1 MAQNLILN
9 ILAKDKTRAAFN
21 GVRAGLTNLRSAV
34 FSVQSAIAGI
44 GGALVIRNLISVGSE
59 VEQLGVRFNFLFG
72 NVREGQKAFDGLIKF
87 ASRVPFSLEEIS
99 SASGNLAVVSKDAD
113 DLQRILKITGNVA
126 AVTGLDFRTTAEQI
140 QRSFSSGIG
149 SADLFRE
156 RGVRALLGFQAGMEV
171 TTEATIER
179 FEELFGPNGKFGKA
193 TEVLSTTFEGTLSM
207 LSDKLF
213 KFKLDSNRAGF
224 FDFIKTGLSDFNKL
238 LEENSVAFEKFA
250 QKLSSS
256 LITATKNI
264 LIGTAIIADAIKPV
278 FVFIGGAI
286 KNLFDFIGTLPE
298 TVRTFGI
305 IGFLMLGTKGKL
317 LVVAI
322 GGFLDEIRFKLG
334 EFLEQFAN
342 FNQKIL
348 DTRKSLKLVSEE
360 GFEKIKKQNEDILAI
375 SEKLK
380 TPIGEMKSEIDKT
393 TDSMGSLEKS
403 FRKFLE
409 GVDAS
414 LVINTKAF
422 NEMMEAIEAA
432 NKANEENKNI
442 FAETGNAIKDGI
454 TKPLE
459 KLTDLSLQITN
470 ILDKGIKGFSRGIA
484 ESIVLGKELNKT
496 FKDLARTLVVEVL
509 ATMIEIIAR
518 KLTEL
523 AIEKA
528 ITQQKQI
535 QAVLSK
541 IGGFFGLDFG
551 LFGIGSGSIF
561 RDKGGAV
568 SKGKPFVVGERGP
581 ELFIPNQTGQITQ
594 NARGT
599 SGSPVNVNFNINTV
613 DASGFEELLVRSRG
627 TITQLI
633 NNAVNERGR
642 AALI

>member
-44 GGALVIRNLISVGSE
+44 GGALVIRNLVNVGSQ

-72 NVREGQKAFDGLIKF
+72 NVKEGQKAFDGLVDF

-99 SASGNLAVVSKDAD
+99 AASGNLAVVAKDAD
-113 DLQRILKITGNVA
+113 DLQRVLKITGNVA
-126 AVTGLDFRTTAEQI
+126 AVTGLDFQTTASQI
-140 QRSFSSGIG
+140 QRSFSGGIG
-149 SADLFRE
+149 AADLFRE
-156 RGVRALLGFQAGMEV
+156 RGVRALLGFQAGAEV
-171 TTEATIER
+171 TAEATIKR

-193 TEVLSTTFEGTLSM
+193 TQVLSTTFEGTLSM

-213 KFKLDSNRAGF
+213 KFKLESNRAGF
-224 FDFIKTGLSDFNKL
+224 FDFVKTGLSEFNKL
-238 LEENSVAFEKFA
+238 LEKNEEGLKKFSEN
-250 QKLSSS
+250 LSDS
-256 LITATKNI
+256 LITATKAI
-264 LIGTAIIADAIKPV
+264 LIGSARIIDSLKPAFT
-278 FVFIGGAI
+278 FVAGAI
-286 KNLFDFIGTLPE
+286 KNLFDFLGSLPE
-298 TVRTFGI
+298 GIRTFGI
-305 IGFLMLGTKGKL
+305 IGFLMLGGKGKL
-317 LVVAI
+317 LVVFLAGILDQVRFAI
-322 GGFLDEIRFKLG
+322 GKLVENIAGFLESI
-334 EFLEQFAN
+334 AN
-342 FNQKIL
+342 GLDKI
-348 DTRKSLKLVSEE
+348 
-360 GFEKIKKQNEDILAI
+360 GMFEKQVGRLRGTIDTLRGS
-375 SEKLK
+375 SERLK
-380 TPIGEMKSEIDKT
+380 TPFKDLKKEIDT
-393 TDSMGSLEKS
+393 SADGMGNLEKS
-403 FRKFLE
+403 FRKFLDNIDVQAE
-409 GVDAS
+409 INKEAFDA
-414 LVINTKAF
+414 
-422 NEMMEAIEAA
+422 MMKAIEDA
-432 NKANEENKNI
+432 NKAARENKNI
-442 FAETGNAIKDGI
+442 FEETGNTIKDGI

-459 KLTDLSLQITN
+459 KLTDVSLQITN

-496 FKDLARTLVVEVL
+496 FKDLARTLLVEVL

-528 ITQQKQI
+528 ITNQKAI
-535 QAVLSK
+535 QAALSK

-551 LFGIGSGSIF
+551 IFGIGSGNIF

-594 NARGT
+594 SARGMG
-599 SGSPVNVNFNINTV
+599 GSPVNVNFSINTV
-613 DASGFEELLVRSRG
+613 DATGFEELLVRSRG
-627 TITQLI
+627 TITTLI

>member
-44 GGALVIRNLISVGSE
+44 GGALVIRNLVNVGSQ

-72 NVREGQKAFDGLIKF
+72 NVKEGQKAFDGLVDF

-99 SASGNLAVVSKDAD
+99 AASGNLAVVAKDAD
-113 DLQRILKITGNVA
+113 DLQRVLKITGNVA
-126 AVTGLDFRTTAEQI
+126 AVTGLDFQTTASQI
-140 QRSFSSGIG
+140 QRSFSGGIG
-149 SADLFRE
+149 AADLFRE
-156 RGVRALLGFQAGMEV
+156 RGVRALLGFQAGAEV
-171 TTEATIER
+171 TAEATIKR

-193 TEVLSTTFEGTLSM
+193 TQVLSTTFEGTLSM

-213 KFKLDSNRAGF
+213 KFKLESNRAGF
-224 FDFIKTGLSDFNKL
+224 FDFVKTGLSEFNKL
-238 LEENSVAFEKFA
+238 LEKNEEGLKKFSEN
-250 QKLSSS
+250 LSNS
-256 LITATKNI
+256 LITATKAI
-264 LIGTAIIADAIKPV
+264 LIGSARIIDSLKPAFT
-278 FVFIGGAI
+278 FVAGAI
-286 KNLFDFIGTLPE
+286 KNLFDFLGALPE
-298 TVRTFGI
+298 GIRTFGI
-305 IGFLMLGTKGKL
+305 IGFLMLGGKGKL
-317 LVVAI
+317 LVVFLAGILDQVRFAI
-322 GGFLDEIRFKLG
+322 GKLVENIAGFLESI
-334 EFLEQFAN
+334 AN
-342 FNQKIL
+342 GLDKI
-348 DTRKSLKLVSEE
+348 
-360 GFEKIKKQNEDILAI
+360 GMFEKQVGRLRGTIDTLRGS
-375 SEKLK
+375 SERLK
-380 TPIGEMKSEIDKT
+380 TPFKDLKKEIDT
-393 TDSMGSLEKS
+393 SADGMGNLEKS
-403 FRKFLE
+403 FRKFIDNIDVQAE
-409 GVDAS
+409 
-414 LVINTKAF
+414 INKEAF
-422 NEMMEAIEAA
+422 DEMMKAIEDANNAA
-432 NKANEENKNI
+432 RQNKNI
-442 FAETGNAIKDGI
+442 FEETGNTIKDGI

-459 KLTDLSLQITN
+459 KLTDVSLQITK

-528 ITQQKQI
+528 ITNQKAI
-535 QAVLSK
+535 QAALSK

-551 LFGIGSGSIF
+551 IFGIGSGNIF

-594 NARGT
+594 SARGM
-599 SGSPVNVNFNINTV
+599 SGSPVNVNFSINTV
-613 DASGFEELLVRSRG
+613 DATGFEELLVRSRG
-627 TITQLI
+627 TITTLI

>member
-44 GGALVIRNLISVGSE
+44 GGALVIRNLVNVGSQ

-72 NVREGQKAFDGLIKF
+72 NVREGQKAFDGLIDF

-113 DLQRILKITGNVA
+113 DLQRVLKITGNVA

-171 TTEATIER
+171 TTEATIKR

-224 FDFIKTGLSDFNKL
+224 FDFVKTGLSEFNKL
-238 LEENSVAFEKFA
+238 LEKNEEGLKKFSEN
-250 QKLSSS
+250 LSNS
-256 LITATKNI
+256 LITATKAI
-264 LIGTAIIADAIKPV
+264 LIGSARIIDSLKPAFT
-278 FVFIGGAI
+278 FVAGAI
-286 KNLFDFIGTLPE
+286 KNLFDFLGALPE
-298 TVRTFGI
+298 GIRTFGI
-305 IGFLMLGTKGKL
+305 IGFLMLGGKGKL
-317 LVVAI
+317 LVVFLAGILDQVRFAI
-322 GGFLDEIRFKLG
+322 GKLVESIAGFLD
-334 EFLEQFAN
+334 
-342 FNQKIL
+342 KIASGL
-348 DTRKSLKLVSEE
+348 
-360 GFEKIKKQNEDILAI
+360 EKIGMFDKQVARLRATVDTLTGS
-375 SEKLK
+375 SERLK
-380 TPIGEMKSEIDKT
+380 TPLKDIKKEIDMT
-393 TDSMGSLEKS
+393 ADGVGDLEKA
-403 FRKFLE
+403 FRKFLDNID
-409 GVDAS
+409 VQSA
-414 LVINTKAF
+414 INKEAF
-422 NEMMEAIEAA
+422 DEMMKAIEDA
-432 NKANEENKNI
+432 NKAAKQNKNI
-442 FAETGNAIKDGI
+442 FEETGNTIKDGI

-459 KLTDLSLQITN
+459 KLTDVSLQITN

-496 FKDLARTLVVEVL
+496 FKDLARTLLVEVL

-528 ITQQKQI
+528 ITNQKAI
-535 QAVLSK
+535 QAALSK

-551 LFGIGSGSIF
+551 IFGIGSGNIF

-594 NARGT
+594 SARGMG
-599 SGSPVNVNFNINTV
+599 GSPVNVNFSINTV
-613 DASGFEELLVRSRG
+613 DATGFEELLVRSRG
-627 TITQLI
+627 TITTLI